1 MVSHSLTSVKDDAI
15 ELEDDFFHHMKHVM
29 RFKPETQVFLSDPN
43 GYSVIAEITH
53 FTATSVWLKWVA
65 DEEGTSELPVDI
77 TIVCGLSKG
86 DKLELVVQKATELG
100 VNTIIPFA
108 SQYSVVKWDKNKMKK
123 KQVRFQRIAQ
133 EAAEQSHR
141 QQIPTVEETMQL
153 NELIE
158 FSKDYTHKLVAYEEA
173 AKDNELGN
181 FAKTLKS
188 MQAGDR
194 LMIVFGPEGGLSPN
208 EITQFQEQG
217 FSLCGLGPR
226 IMRTETA
233 PLYALAAISYQFE
246 LLNGGD

>member
-1 MVSHSLTSVKDDAI
+1 MVSETLTDFENQEI
-15 ELEDDFFHHMKHVM
+15 ELQGDIFHHMKNVM
-29 RFKPETQVFLSDPN
+29 RFKPETKVYLSDPN
-43 GYSVIAEITH
+43 GYSVVAEITH
-53 FTATSVWLKWVA
+53 FTQASVYLRWGA
-65 DEEGTSELPVDI
+65 DEERTSELPVDV

-86 DKLELVVQKATELG
+86 DKLDLVVQKATELG

-123 KQVRFQRIAQ
+123 KQERFQRIAQ

-141 QQIPTVEETMQL
+141 QQTSTIETTMQL
-153 NELIE
+153 NDIIDY
-158 FSKDYTHKLVAYEEA
+158 SKNFTHKLVAYEEE
-173 AKDNELGN
+173 AKRNELGN

-194 LMIVFGPEGGLSPN
+194 LIIVFGPEGGLSTD
-208 EITQFQEQG
+208 EITQLQANEFY
-217 FSLCGLGPR
+217 SCGLGPR